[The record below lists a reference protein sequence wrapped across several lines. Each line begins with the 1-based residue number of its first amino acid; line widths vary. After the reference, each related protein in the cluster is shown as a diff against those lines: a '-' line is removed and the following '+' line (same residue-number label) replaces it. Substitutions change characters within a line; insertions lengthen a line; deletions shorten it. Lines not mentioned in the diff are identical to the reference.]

1 LEGTAAF
8 LFVQNVSVEEWLGLQ
23 FIPLN
28 IEVFDE
34 ITQLRLRKLIESR
47 GYCETIYEFLV

>member
-1 LEGTAAF
+1 